1 MTQNNIDIL
10 RGYFDE
16 VINHKNVELIP
27 KYFSEK
33 FIGHGTPYVGLG
45 VIIDASSGVK
55 VTIQV
60 VKPGSPAQ
68 GKLVEGDEIL
78 RVSDGERTLQ
88 TYDELRQTG
97 WGQGALGTSL
107 VVWVRRDGVEHEID
121 LTRGMV
127 QGFKIPYQVLKRGTQ
142 EFLDEW
148 PDLQVHFV
156 NFIESGDLIA
166 YHIENQGQNSFYG
179 RSAVWAEFGFV
190 RIQDGKIT
198 DWWSV
203 EDILAQFK
211 QLGYTILE
219 PTRLKE

>member
-1 MTQNNIDIL
+1 MTQNNMDVL

-16 VINHKNVELIP
+16 VIKHKNVEKIP
-27 KYFSEK
+27 EYFSEK
-33 FIGHGTPYVGLG
+33 FIGHSTPYVGLG

-60 VKPGSPAQ
+60 VKPGSPAE
-68 GKLVEGDEIL
+68 GKLEEGDEIL
-78 RVSDGERTLQ
+78 RVSDGERILQ
-88 TYDELRQTG
+88 TFDELRQTG

-107 VVWVRRDGVEHEID
+107 TVWVRREGVEHKID

-127 QGFKIPYQVLKRGTQ
+127 QGFEIPYQVLKRGFQ
-142 EFLDEW
+142 EFFDEW
-148 PDLQVHFV
+148 PDLQVRFV
-156 NFIESGDLIA
+156 NIIESGSLIA
-166 YHIENQGQNSFYG
+166 YHIENQGQNSLYG

-203 EDILAQFK
+203 EDSLSQFK
-211 QLGYTILE
+211 QIGYTILE
-219 PTRLKE
+219 PARLKV